1 MGDSLSGVSGLS
13 AWGLRISGSCLPRQR
28 PPLCPDGARV
38 IFLPLWPSP
47 CSPGCWNTLPWTLGP
62 WSYLQ
67 LSWSAEASFCG
78 GLFL

>member
-1 MGDSLSGVSGLS
+1 MTASLGSQGSLPGALGFLGAACPDSVHLS
-13 AWGLRISGSCLPRQR
+13 APTVPASFSFP
-28 PPLCPDGARV
+28 A
-38 IFLPLWPSP
+38 WPSP